1 MPKLNQVFTDFKT
14 IIETALTAKGI
25 TGWLVAQ
32 NYNPVQGHFTQ
43 PVLVMHRVRNEQY
56 GSVGQYYNISQQKLY
71 LLTSETH
78 EVTFQVDAIKPRDLA
93 GNLETWEA
101 NDVVN
106 ALRSWMSGPFGTKAI
121 RDKGYALAEKIR
133 VVEEPTFVDENE
145 TFEYN
150 PNMQVKLFFTDVEQ
164 QEVPALSAV
173 ENQGIKGV

>member
-56 GSVGQYYNISQQKLY
+56 GAVGQYYNTANQKLY
-71 LLTSETH
+71 LQISETY
-78 EVTFQVDAIKPRDLA
+78 EVTLQVDAIKPRDLA
-93 GNLETWEA
+93 GSVNTWEA
-101 NDVVN
+101 NDVIN
-106 ALRSWMSGPFGTKAI
+106 ALRSWMSGPFGTKTI
-121 RDKGYALAEKIR
+121 RAKGYALAEKIR

-164 QEVPALSAV
+164 QEVPAITAV
-173 ENQGIKGV
+173 ENQGIIGE